1 MEELKIIP
9 RCKQGEY
16 GIITVAGQWQ
26 PCCNFYTLNID
37 NKPLEENVDIF
48 NGSSFSIEKTKDS
61 KFHQTEEFKQ
71 WIIDIENNYQKSPD
85 ICKYYCCNNENSYY
99 KSYFWNEDDM
109 HFISNQEELLTFMKK
124 NDVF

>member
-48 NGSSFSIEKTKDS
+48 NGSSFSIEKTKGRLNC
-61 KFHQTEEFKQ
+61 F
-71 WIIDIENNYQKSPD
+71 IELSNNNV
-85 ICKYYCCNNENSYY
+85 I
-99 KSYFWNEDDM
+99 
-109 HFISNQEELLTFMKK
+109 
-124 NDVF
+124 